1 MNYPAFFD
9 TIAPINMFDPLAQ
22 LLGAVDDGLITYNYL
37 DMVKLAG
44 HSCPTVAGAWI
55 MSDLGLKKLYGNTT
69 PVRGNIKVE
78 MRGSLDEGVN
88 GVIAHCISFI
98 TGAANEGGFKG
109 LGPNYARNNRLF
121 FGCDINGEVQL
132 TRLDDGQN
140 VTMKYDP
147 STIPFHPQLQPLMQ
161 KIGQN
166 TMTSEEKAL
175 FAAEWQSR
183 VEKILTHPDRWEQLV
198 TFE

>member
-22 LLGAVDDGLITYNYL
+22 LLGAVDDGLITYSYL

-88 GVIAHCISFI
+88 GVIAHCLSFI

-121 FGCDINGEVQL
+121 FGRDINGEVQL

-166 TMTSEEKAL
+166 AMTSEEKAL

-183 VEKILTHPDRWEQLV
+183 VEKILTHPDRWEKLV

>member
-22 LLGAVDDGLITYNYL
+22 LLGAVDDGLITYSYL

-166 TMTSEEKAL
+166 AMTSEEKAL

>member
-1 MNYPAFFD
+1 MNYPVFFNN
-9 TIAPINMFDPLAQ
+9 IAPIHMQDPLAQ
-22 LLGAVDDGLITYNYL
+22 LLGALEKGLITYSYL

-55 MSDLGLKKLYGNTT
+55 MCDLGLKKLHGDTT

-78 MRGSLDEGVN
+78 LRGALDQEVN
-88 GVIAHCISFI
+88 GVIAQCISLI

-109 LGPNYARNNRLF
+109 LGPNYARNNRLLF
-121 FGCDINGEVQL
+121 DCHINGEVRL
-132 TRLDDGQN
+132 TRLDDGQS

-147 STIPFHPQLQPLMQ
+147 ATIPFHPQIQPLMQ
-161 KIGQN
+161 KIRQGAI
-166 TMTSEEKAL
+166 TPEEKIF
-175 FAAEWQSR
+175 FATEWQNR
-183 VEKILTHPDRWEQLV
+183 VKKILSQPDRWKQLV